1 MRCIKSAPAEGWHE
15 NPMFQNRLT
24 REVAFVVAVKT
35 VIVLLAAFLVFGPR
49 QRPTIDS
56 AAVEQHL
63 MASPDDSAAEKGK
76 P

>member
-1 MRCIKSAPAEGWHE
+1 
-15 NPMFQNRLT
+15 MFQNRLT

-49 QRPTIDS
+49 QRLTIDS

-63 MASPDDSAAEKGK
+63 MALPALSAAEKGK

>member
-1 MRCIKSAPAEGWHE
+1 
-15 NPMFQNRLT
+15 MFQNRLT
-24 REVAFVVAVKT
+24 REVAVVVAVKT

-56 AAVEQHL
+56 AAVERHL
-63 MASPDDSAAEKGK
+63 MAQPDLSAAEKGK